1 MGRTPTLIPEGPVP
15 TVQRCVKSVLVT
27 AMAAATALLP
37 GAANAADRYEVTL
50 DSTARITADGQKAVV
65 AGTYTCEGFEG
76 PVRLRITLR
85 TQRERELDAD
95 EAQAMQ
101 GLYQWVGLPGLPVP
115 KTATTS
121 TAQEQILDGTC
132 DGSATAHPWQ
142 HGFSG
147 TAEKGVK
154 GSVTVAMTSV
164 DSRTAEVK
172 ELADTKGE
180 VTFA

>member
-1 MGRTPTLIPEGPVP
+1 M
-15 TVQRCVKSVLVT
+15 T

-37 GAANAADRYEVTL
+37 GAANAAERHEVTL

-65 AGTYTCEGFEG
+65 SGTYTCEGFQG

-85 TQRERELDAD
+85 TQQERDLDAD
-95 EAQAMQ
+95 EAQAVQ

-115 KTATTS
+115 ETATAS
-121 TAQEQILDGTC
+121 TAQEQILDGAC
-132 DGSATAHPWQ
+132 DGTATAHPWQ
-142 HGFSG
+142 HGFTG
-147 TAEKGVK
+147 PAAKGAK
-154 GSVTVAMTSV
+154 GSVAVAMTSV
-164 DSRTAEVK
+164 DPRTAEVK